1 MEDVGIIIEK
11 LVPDVELCKMMLE
24 RIADFDIAK
33 VKEIEIK
40 IKGRIYRNVF
50 NFYIPK

>member
-24 RIADFDIAK
+24 RIVDFDTAK
-33 VKEIEIK
+33 VKEIE